1 MEGSGGSVTKVHLPA
16 GVTINAGRETSEVNS
31 HGTVVQGMTFA
42 ITLPNGGSTSVFVP
56 YSEIH
61 NTAKV
66 QELISTRVNS
76 ILAITS

>member
-1 MEGSGGSVTKVHLPA
+1 MEGSGSSTTKIHLPA
-16 GVTINAGRETSEVNS
+16 GVTISAGRETSEVNT
-31 HGTVVQGMTFA
+31 HGTVVQGMSFS

-66 QELISTRVNS
+66 QELISTRVNA
-76 ILAITS
+76 ILAVTG